1 MKSAL
6 FVLPLVLAA
15 CSGAP
20 PRFDSIP
27 TVICEKYLGRGWEI
41 VPAPPAN
48 AAHLL
53 GLLDRPGLRSKSAIW
68 YRRSNET
75 TAVCLFGSSVC
86 DSEAHVFRRSGTD
99 WKNDDSE
106 VAEWICVA

>member
-1 MKSAL
+1 MKCGL
-6 FVLPLVLAA
+6 FVLPLFLAA
-15 CSGAP
+15 CAGAP

-53 GLLDRPGLRSKSAIW
+53 GLLDRPVLGSKSAIW
-68 YRRSNET
+68 YRRPDEA
-75 TAVCLFGSSVC
+75 TAVCFYGSSVC
-86 DSEAHVFRRSGTD
+86 ESEAHVFRPSGAD
-99 WKNDDSE
+99 WNNDDSE